1 MKSELNVLLRLS
13 APMIA
18 TQFFIMGMGF
28 VDTAMSGQ
36 YSSLDLAGVAM
47 GGVILWPLFMSFAGV
62 LTALTPMVSQHVG
75 GGRRLAVGALIQ
87 QGIWVAMI
95 FGVILFLLVRIS
107 EPLLILF
114 DVAPEAVSI
123 AMAYLKAASWGCPAV
138 MLYVTLRYACEGLGQ
153 TLLPMLIAGT
163 TLPINAGLN
172 YVLIY
177 GLFGAPELGG
187 EGCGWATAIT
197 MWFELGV
204 MLLVIRRPWLRNT
217 GLFERVLKPKLA
229 TIKSI
234 LQVGLPIGMTMF
246 LEMTVFSLV
255 SLLVGSIGIAAI
267 GANTIGGN
275 LNWFVFVIPMALG
288 SAASIRVG
296 YHVGAKD
303 YALAAK
309 VARLSVLISA
319 TYAFLASLVL
329 VLGREVLP
337 RIYTSD
343 PAVLELTAEVL
354 LIVAAY
360 QFFDCTQATMI
371 GALRGYKDT
380 QYPMIISIIGYWLIA
395 LPVGTI
401 LGWGLMG
408 WNLGVLG
415 FWIGLGC
422 GVGFVALFAIV
433 RLYRTSRDVDRIA
446 RFSRI

>member
-47 GGVILWPLFMSFAGV
+47 GGVILWPLFMLFAGV

-217 GLFERVLKPKLA
+217 GLFERFLKPKLA

-343 PAVLELTAEVL
+343 PAVLALTAEVL

>member
-1 MKSELNVLLRLS
+1 
-13 APMIA
+13 
-18 TQFFIMGMGF
+18 MGMGF

-47 GGVILWPLFMSFAGV
+47 GGVILWPLFMLFAGV

-343 PAVLELTAEVL
+343 PAVLALTAEVL

-401 LGWGLMG
+401 LGWGLLG

>member
-47 GGVILWPLFMSFAGV
+47 GGVILWPLFMLFAGV

-343 PAVLELTAEVL
+343 PAVLALTAEVL

>member
-47 GGVILWPLFMSFAGV
+47 GGVILWPLFMLFAGV

-267 GANTIGGN
+267 GANTIGSN

-343 PAVLELTAEVL
+343 PAVLALTAEVL

-401 LGWGLMG
+401 LGWGLLG

>member
-1 MKSELNVLLRLS
+1 
-13 APMIA
+13 MIA

-47 GGVILWPLFMSFAGV
+47 GGVILWPLFMLFAGV

-343 PAVLELTAEVL
+343 PAVLALTAEVL

>member
-47 GGVILWPLFMSFAGV
+47 GGVILWPLFMLFAGV

-107 EPLLILF
+107 APLLILF

-229 TIKSI
+229 PIKSI
-234 LQVGLPIGMTMF
+234 LQIGLPIGMTMF

-303 YALAAK
+303 YARAAK

-343 PAVLELTAEVL
+343 PAVLVLTAEVL

-360 QFFDCTQATMI
+360 QFFDCTQATII

-401 LGWGLMG
+401 LGWGLLG

-422 GVGFVALFAIV
+422 GVGFVALFAVV
-433 RLYRTSRDVDRIA
+433 RLYRTSRDVDRISQ
-446 RFSRI
+446 FSRI

>member
-1 MKSELNVLLRLS
+1 
-13 APMIA
+13 
-18 TQFFIMGMGF
+18 
-28 VDTAMSGQ
+28 
-36 YSSLDLAGVAM
+36 M
-47 GGVILWPLFMSFAGV
+47 GGVILWPLFMLFAGV

-343 PAVLELTAEVL
+343 PAVLALTAEVL

-401 LGWGLMG
+401 LGWGLLG

>member
-36 YSSLDLAGVAM
+36 YSSLDLAGVAI
-47 GGVILWPLFMSFAGV
+47 GGVILWPLFMLFAGV

-95 FGVILFLLVRIS
+95 FGVLLFLLVRIS

-229 TIKSI
+229 PIKSI
-234 LQVGLPIGMTMF
+234 LQIGLPIGMTMF

-303 YALAAK
+303 YARAAK

-343 PAVLELTAEVL
+343 PAVLVLTAEVL

-360 QFFDCTQATMI
+360 QFFDCTQATII

-401 LGWGLMG
+401 LGWGLLG

-422 GVGFVALFAIV
+422 GVGFVALFAVV
-433 RLYRTSRDVDRIA
+433 RLYRTSRDVDRISQ
-446 RFSRI
+446 FSRI

>member
-47 GGVILWPLFMSFAGV
+47 GGVILWPLFMLFAGV

-343 PAVLELTAEVL
+343 PAVLALTAEVL

-401 LGWGLMG
+401 LGWGLLG

-422 GVGFVALFAIV
+422 GVGFVALFAVV
-433 RLYRTSRDVDRIA
+433 RLYRTSRDVDRISQ
-446 RFSRI
+446 FSRI

>member
-47 GGVILWPLFMSFAGV
+47 GGVILWPLFMLFAGV

-95 FGVILFLLVRIS
+95 FGFILFLLVRIS

-343 PAVLELTAEVL
+343 PAVLALTAEVL

>member
-1 MKSELNVLLRLS
+1 
-13 APMIA
+13 MIA

-36 YSSLDLAGVAM
+36 YSSLDLAGVAI
-47 GGVILWPLFMSFAGV
+47 GGVILWPLFMLFAGV

-343 PAVLELTAEVL
+343 PAVLALTAEVL

>member
-47 GGVILWPLFMSFAGV
+47 GGVILWPLFMLFAGV

-343 PAVLELTAEVL
+343 PAVLALTAEVL

-371 GALRGYKDT
+371 GALRGYKDA

-401 LGWGLMG
+401 LGWGLLG

-422 GVGFVALFAIV
+422 GVGFVAFFAIV

>member
-36 YSSLDLAGVAM
+36 YSSLDLAGVAI
-47 GGVILWPLFMSFAGV
+47 GGVILWPLFMLFAGV

-95 FGVILFLLVRIS
+95 FGVLLFLLVRIS

-153 TLLPMLIAGT
+153 TLLPMLIAGA

-229 TIKSI
+229 PIKSI
-234 LQVGLPIGMTMF
+234 LQIGLPIGMTMF

-303 YALAAK
+303 YARAAK

-343 PAVLELTAEVL
+343 PAVLVLTAEVL

-360 QFFDCTQATMI
+360 QFFDCTQATII

-401 LGWGLMG
+401 LGWGLLG

-422 GVGFVALFAIV
+422 GVGFVALFAVV
-433 RLYRTSRDVDRIA
+433 RLYRTSRDVDRISQ
-446 RFSRI
+446 FSRI

>member
-47 GGVILWPLFMSFAGV
+47 GGVILWPLFMLFAGV

-153 TLLPMLIAGT
+153 TLLPMLIAAT

-343 PAVLELTAEVL
+343 PAVLALTAEVL

-401 LGWGLMG
+401 LGWGLLG

>member
-36 YSSLDLAGVAM
+36 YSSLDLAGVAI
-47 GGVILWPLFMSFAGV
+47 GGVILWPLFMLFAGV

-95 FGVILFLLVRIS
+95 FGVLLFLLVRIS

-138 MLYVTLRYACEGLGQ
+138 MLYVTLRYACEGLDQ

-229 TIKSI
+229 PIKSI
-234 LQVGLPIGMTMF
+234 LQIGLPIGMTMF

-303 YALAAK
+303 YARAAK

-343 PAVLELTAEVL
+343 PAVLVLTAEVL

-360 QFFDCTQATMI
+360 QFFDCTQATII

-401 LGWGLMG
+401 LGWGLLG

-422 GVGFVALFAIV
+422 GVGFVALFAVV
-433 RLYRTSRDVDRIA
+433 RLYRTSRDVDRISQ
-446 RFSRI
+446 FSRI

>member
-1 MKSELNVLLRLS
+1 
-13 APMIA
+13 
-18 TQFFIMGMGF
+18 
-28 VDTAMSGQ
+28 MSGQ

-47 GGVILWPLFMSFAGV
+47 GGVILWPLFMLFAGV

-87 QGIWVAMI
+87 QGIWVAII

-343 PAVLELTAEVL
+343 PAVLALTAEVL

-401 LGWGLMG
+401 LGWGLLG

>member
-1 MKSELNVLLRLS
+1 
-13 APMIA
+13 
-18 TQFFIMGMGF
+18 IMGMGF

-36 YSSLDLAGVAM
+36 YSSLDLAGVAI
-47 GGVILWPLFMSFAGV
+47 GGVILWPLFMLFAGV

-217 GLFERVLKPKLA
+217 GLVERVLKPKLA

-296 YHVGAKD
+296 YHIGAKD

-343 PAVLELTAEVL
+343 PAVLALTAEVL

>member
-1 MKSELNVLLRLS
+1 M
-13 APMIA
+13 
-18 TQFFIMGMGF
+18 
-28 VDTAMSGQ
+28 
-36 YSSLDLAGVAM
+36 
-47 GGVILWPLFMSFAGV
+47 
-62 LTALTPMVSQHVG
+62 
-75 GGRRLAVGALIQ
+75 
-87 QGIWVAMI
+87 
-95 FGVILFLLVRIS
+95 
-107 EPLLILF
+107 ILF

-177 GLFGAPELGG
+177 DLFGAPELGG
-187 EGCGWATAIT
+187 EGCGWAAAIT

-229 TIKSI
+229 PIKSI
-234 LQVGLPIGMTMF
+234 LQIGLPIGMTMF

-303 YALAAK
+303 YARAAK

-343 PAVLELTAEVL
+343 PAVLVLTAEVL

-360 QFFDCTQATMI
+360 QFFDCTQATII

-401 LGWGLMG
+401 LGWGLLG

-422 GVGFVALFAIV
+422 GVGFVALFAVV
-433 RLYRTSRDVDRIA
+433 RLYRTSRDVDRISQ
-446 RFSRI
+446 FSRI

>member
-47 GGVILWPLFMSFAGV
+47 GGVILWPLFMLFAGV

-197 MWFELGV
+197 MWFELVV

-343 PAVLELTAEVL
+343 PAVLALTAEVL

-401 LGWGLMG
+401 LGWGLLV
-408 WNLGVLG
+408 WNLGVSG

>member
-36 YSSLDLAGVAM
+36 YSSLDLAGVAI
-47 GGVILWPLFMSFAGV
+47 GGVILWPLFMLFAGV

-95 FGVILFLLVRIS
+95 FGVLLFLLVRIS

-229 TIKSI
+229 PIKSI
-234 LQVGLPIGMTMF
+234 LQIGLPIGMTMF

-255 SLLVGSIGIAAI
+255 SLLVGSIGVAAI

-303 YALAAK
+303 YARAAK

-343 PAVLELTAEVL
+343 PAVLVLTAEVL

-360 QFFDCTQATMI
+360 QFFDCTQATII

-401 LGWGLMG
+401 LGWGLLG

-422 GVGFVALFAIV
+422 GVGFVALFAVV
-433 RLYRTSRDVDRIA
+433 RLYRTSRDVDRISQ
-446 RFSRI
+446 FSRI

>member
-47 GGVILWPLFMSFAGV
+47 GGVILWPLFMLFAGV

-343 PAVLELTAEVL
+343 PAVLALTAEVL

-401 LGWGLMG
+401 LGWGLLG

>member
-36 YSSLDLAGVAM
+36 YSSLDLAGVAI
-47 GGVILWPLFMSFAGV
+47 GGVILWPLFMLFAGV

-95 FGVILFLLVRIS
+95 FGLLLFLLVRIS

-229 TIKSI
+229 PIKSI
-234 LQVGLPIGMTMF
+234 LQIGLPIGMTMF

-303 YALAAK
+303 YARAAK

-343 PAVLELTAEVL
+343 PAVLVLTAEVL

-360 QFFDCTQATMI
+360 QFFDCTQATII

-401 LGWGLMG
+401 LGWGLLG

-422 GVGFVALFAIV
+422 GVGFVALFAVV
-433 RLYRTSRDVDRIA
+433 RLYRTSRDVDRISQ
-446 RFSRI
+446 FSRI

>member
-36 YSSLDLAGVAM
+36 YSSLDLAGVAI
-47 GGVILWPLFMSFAGV
+47 GGVILWPLFMLFAGV

-95 FGVILFLLVRIS
+95 FGVLLFLLVRIS

-343 PAVLELTAEVL
+343 PAVLALTTEVL

>member
-36 YSSLDLAGVAM
+36 YSSLDLAGVAI
-47 GGVILWPLFMSFAGV
+47 GGVILWPLFMLFAGV

-343 PAVLELTAEVL
+343 PAVLALTAEVL

>member
-47 GGVILWPLFMSFAGV
+47 GGVILWPLFMLFAGV

-343 PAVLELTAEVL
+343 SAVLALTAEVL

-401 LGWGLMG
+401 LGWGLLG

>member
-1 MKSELNVLLRLS
+1 
-13 APMIA
+13 
-18 TQFFIMGMGF
+18 
-28 VDTAMSGQ
+28 
-36 YSSLDLAGVAM
+36 LDLAGVAI
-47 GGVILWPLFMSFAGV
+47 GGVILWPLFMLFAGV

-95 FGVILFLLVRIS
+95 FGVLLFLLVRIS

-229 TIKSI
+229 PIKSI
-234 LQVGLPIGMTMF
+234 LQIGLPIGMTMF

-303 YALAAK
+303 YARAAK

-343 PAVLELTAEVL
+343 PAVLVLTAEVL

-360 QFFDCTQATMI
+360 QFFDCTQATII

-401 LGWGLMG
+401 LGWGLLG

-422 GVGFVALFAIV
+422 GVGFVALFAVV
-433 RLYRTSRDVDRIA
+433 RLYRTSRDVDRISQ
-446 RFSRI
+446 FSRI

>member
-1 MKSELNVLLRLS
+1 
-13 APMIA
+13 
-18 TQFFIMGMGF
+18 
-28 VDTAMSGQ
+28 
-36 YSSLDLAGVAM
+36 
-47 GGVILWPLFMSFAGV
+47 
-62 LTALTPMVSQHVG
+62 MVSQHVG

-343 PAVLELTAEVL
+343 PAVLALTAEVL

-401 LGWGLMG
+401 LGWGLLG

>member
-36 YSSLDLAGVAM
+36 YSSLDLAGVAI
-47 GGVILWPLFMSFAGV
+47 GGVILWPLFMLFAGV

-343 PAVLELTAEVL
+343 PAVLALTAEVL

-380 QYPMIISIIGYWLIA
+380 QYPMIISVIGYWLIA

>member
-36 YSSLDLAGVAM
+36 YSSLDLAGVAI
-47 GGVILWPLFMSFAGV
+47 GGVILWPLFMLFAGV

-319 TYAFLASLVL
+319 IYAFLASLVL

-343 PAVLELTAEVL
+343 PAVLALTAEVL

-380 QYPMIISIIGYWLIA
+380 QYPMIISVIGYWLIA

>member
-47 GGVILWPLFMSFAGV
+47 GGVILWPLFMLFAGV

-217 GLFERVLKPKLA
+217 GLFERVLKPKLE

-343 PAVLELTAEVL
+343 PAVLALTAEVL

-401 LGWGLMG
+401 LGWGLLG

>member
-47 GGVILWPLFMSFAGV
+47 GGVILWPLFMLFAGV

-75 GGRRLAVGALIQ
+75 SGRRLAVGALIQ

-343 PAVLELTAEVL
+343 PAVLALTAEVL

-401 LGWGLMG
+401 LGWGLLG

>member
-36 YSSLDLAGVAM
+36 YSSLDLAGVAI
-47 GGVILWPLFMSFAGV
+47 GGVILWPLFMLFAGV

-75 GGRRLAVGALIQ
+75 GERRLSVGPLIQ
-87 QGIWVAMI
+87 QGIWVAML
-95 FGVILFLLVRIS
+95 FGVILFFLVRIS
-107 EPLLILF
+107 EPLFILF
-114 DVAPEAVSI
+114 DVTPEAVTIS
-123 AMAYLKAASWGCPAV
+123 MAYLKAASWGCPAV

-296 YHVGAKD
+296 YHVGAED
-303 YALAAK
+303 YGRAAK

-343 PAVLELTAEVL
+343 PAVLVLTAEVL

-360 QFFDCTQATMI
+360 QFFDCTQATII

-433 RLYRTSRDVDRIA
+433 RLYGTSRNFDRIA
-446 RFSRI
+446 KFSRI

>member
-47 GGVILWPLFMSFAGV
+47 GGVILWPLFMLFAGV

-75 GGRRLAVGALIQ
+75 GERRLSVGPLIQ

-95 FGVILFLLVRIS
+95 FGVLLFLLVRIS

-187 EGCGWATAIT
+187 EGCGWATAMT

-343 PAVLELTAEVL
+343 PAVLALTAEVL

-401 LGWGLMG
+401 LGWGLLG

>member
-36 YSSLDLAGVAM
+36 YSSLDLAGVAI
-47 GGVILWPLFMSFAGV
+47 GGVILWPLFMLFAGV

-204 MLLVIRRPWLRNT
+204 MLLAIRRPWLRNT
-217 GLFERVLKPKLA
+217 GLFEPVLKPKLA

-343 PAVLELTAEVL
+343 PAVLALTAEVL

>member
-47 GGVILWPLFMSFAGV
+47 GGVILWPLFMLFAGV

-303 YALAAK
+303 YARAAK

-343 PAVLELTAEVL
+343 PAVLVLTAEVL

-360 QFFDCTQATMI
+360 QFFDCTQATII

-401 LGWGLMG
+401 LGCGLLG

-422 GVGFVALFAIV
+422 GVGFVALFAVV
-433 RLYRTSRDVDRIA
+433 RLYRTSRDVDRISQ
-446 RFSRI
+446 FSRI

>member
-47 GGVILWPLFMSFAGV
+47 GGVILWPLFMLFAGV

-343 PAVLELTAEVL
+343 PAVLALTAEVL

-401 LGWGLMG
+401 LGWGLLG

-433 RLYRTSRDVDRIA
+433 RLYRTSRDVDRISQ
-446 RFSRI
+446 FSRI